1 MRLVWA
7 LASLEDRE
15 GIFSHLEADS
25 PRAAVHVDEQIVLA
39 TRRLLDFPESGRPGR
54 VAGTRE
60 LVIPRTPFIAVYAV
74 SADKIRILRVLHGAQ
89 VWPDQVDDE

>member
-7 LASLEDRE
+7 LTAIEDRE
-15 GIFSHLEADS
+15 GIFRHIDADS

-60 LVIPRTPFIAVYAV
+60 LVVSRTPFIAVYTVAV
-74 SADKIRILRVLHGAQ
+74 DKIRILRVLHGAQ
-89 VWPDQVDDE
+89 IWPDQVDDE

>member
-1 MRLVWA
+1 VRLVWPVA
-7 LASLEDRE
+7 AIEDRE
-15 GIFSHLEADS
+15 GIFSHIDADG

-74 SADKIRILRVLHGAQ
+74 SLDKIRVRHGAQ
-89 VWPDQVDDE
+89 IWPDQIDEE